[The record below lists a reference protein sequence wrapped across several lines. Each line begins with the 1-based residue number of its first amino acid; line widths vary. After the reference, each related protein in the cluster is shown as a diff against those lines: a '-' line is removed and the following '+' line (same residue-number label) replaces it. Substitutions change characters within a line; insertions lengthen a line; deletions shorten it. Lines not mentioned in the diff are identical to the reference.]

1 MEIKKPR
8 LSFVEDSAKK
18 GDTTLRQ
25 TSKTKLLLEDDKA
38 KSRKEQLRFGKKESA
53 EPIEPN
59 TRKSIQ
65 AKGVTKRYSLLR
77 SNAETAVSSVV
88 HHEVSENNEDEN
100 VGTQAIQ
107 EGVAAVDGSAHTV
120 ENARYSHKLKQVK
133 KAEKLEAKA
142 DKTNIDKLFREKLDK
157 TDATISNP
165 ISRWQQ
171 KQKIRKEYYA
181 AKNAAQNTA
190 KSAQTAST
198 VVDRVKDGIKNI
210 RSALTSGSG
219 IRSVLVV
226 AMAFV
231 LIIAPFQSCSMIT
244 GGVLTT
250 VSATSWPAD
259 DIQITKADAYYTKLE
274 AQLQQRINTVEAR
287 HPGCEEYY
295 YNLSELGHDPT
306 MLISY
311 LSAKYQDFTLNQ
323 VRSELETIFNLQYQ
337 LVEDVRSETRVTTRT
352 VQAGDYIGSVVT
364 SAYCSCSIC
373 CGIWSGGPTAS
384 GVYPR
389 ANHTIAVDAN
399 NPRLPMGTEIIMNG
413 TLYKVEDTGNFA
425 RYGVDFD
432 VYYDDHQAALNHGHK
447 TWDAYYAGGNGQ
459 TITITEEQTVQIC
472 YVTLTANDF
481 ESILLN
487 RLTPE
492 QREMYDVYQIT
503 KGNRVMFGTP
513 VDLNWHNSILYGYG
527 SSCIGNSVTDT
538 DRMEVLVPSG
548 TQVLSVMD
556 GKVKMVSG
564 GTITLQNEKGYTV
577 KIGGCTNISVGTGET
592 VTKGQPIGKIS
603 NSGIMTL
610 AFSYRST
617 NFNPYFYLDV
627 GSIINS
633 SGVEASGKAAM
644 LITKAEQ
651 YLGTPYV
658 WGGYDPSGFDCSGF
672 VSYVVNNCGAGF
684 NFGRLTAESWRRQCT
699 IISASQA
706 QPGDL
711 IFFQG
716 TYNTTGASHVGIYL
730 GDGKMIHCG
739 NPVKI
744 STINTAYWQQH
755 FYCYGRIPGM

>member
-1 MEIKKPR
+1 MDKKKPR
-8 LSFVEDSAKK
+8 LKFVEESAKQADPK
-18 GDTTLRQ
+18 ARQ
-25 TSKTKLLLEDDKA
+25 PTKPKLLTDDDKA
-38 KSRKEQLRFGKKESA
+38 KARKEQLRFGKKETTA
-53 EPIEPN
+53 PIEPN
-59 TRKSIQ
+59 TRSKGSILRK
-65 AKGVTKRYSLLR
+65 KGLP
-77 SNAETAVSSVV
+77 ETAITSTV
-88 HHEVSENNEDEN
+88 HKTASKENEDEN
-100 VGTQAIQ
+100 VGTEALQ
-107 EGVAAVDGSAHTV
+107 EGTAFTEESVHTV
-120 ENARYSHKLKQVK
+120 ENARYSHKLKQEQ
-133 KAEKLEAKA
+133 KASKLEKKA
-142 DKTNIDKLFREKLDK
+142 DKANIDAIYREKMDK
-157 TDATISNP
+157 VEATTSNP
-165 ISRWQQ
+165 FSRWQQ
-171 KQKIRKEYYA
+171 KHNIRKEYYA
-181 AKNAAQNTA
+181 AKKAAQNSERTVH
-190 KSAQTAST
+190 TAST
-198 VVDRVKDGIKNI
+198 VLDRLKDGLKSIQSTLTSSTGV
-210 RSALTSGSG
+210 RSA
-219 IRSVLVV
+219 LVV
-226 AMAFV
+226 AMAFMM
-231 LIIAPFQSCSMIT
+231 ITAPFQSCSMIT

-259 DIQITKADAYYTKLE
+259 DIQITRADAYYTKLE
-274 AQLQQRINTVEAR
+274 AQLQQRINTVETR
-287 HPGCEEYY
+287 HPGCEEYH

-323 VRSELETIFNLQYQ
+323 VKSEIETIFNLQYQ
-337 LVEDVRSETRVTTRT
+337 LSEEIRSETRVTTRT
-352 VQAGDYIGSVVT
+352 VQAGDYIGQVVT

-399 NPRLPMGTEIIMNG
+399 SPRLPMGTEIIMNG

-459 TITITEEQTVQIC
+459 SITITEESTVDIC

-481 ESILLN
+481 ESILLS

-513 VDLNWHNSILYGYG
+513 VDLNWHNNILYGYG
-527 SSCIGNSVTDT
+527 SSCNGNSVTET
-538 DRMEVLVPSG
+538 TRMEVLVPGG
-548 TQVLSVMD
+548 TPVLSVMN
-556 GKVKMVSG
+556 GTVKSISG

-577 KIGGCTNISVGTGET
+577 KIGGCSNYSVTAGTA
-592 VTKGQPIGKIS
+592 VTKGQPIAQIS

-610 AFSYRST
+610 AFSYRNT

-627 GSIINS
+627 GSLS
-633 SGVEASGKAAM
+633 SSVGTEASGKAAQ
-644 LITKAEQ
+644 LIEKAEQ

-706 QPGDL
+706 KPGDL

-716 TYNTTGASHVGIYL
+716 TYNTSGASHVGIYL
-730 GDGKMIHCG
+730 GDGRMIHCG

-744 STINTAYWQQH
+744 SSINTAYWQQH